1 MFKQIGTNRKIF
13 IRLSVSTIL
22 IAIFCVCIF
31 FHIKNRIDSSKF
43 QAEEMAYSN
52 AISMIQN
59 EDITEITFFTDN
71 SEKVILKDET
81 GNEYEV
87 KIFNQDIFHQF
98 VQEQIENGQKIK
110 INNVNVEYTV
120 FDLLTDIIYMFLA
133 FVTFLLIIDVYNLIC
148 SIKRNKN
155 YHDKNDEVQNEQN
168 TTLPKE
174 DNIQQVKIEQTKNK
188 LKSNVKFCD
197 VAGLDEEKFE
207 LEEVVDFLKNPK
219 KYQDMGAKIPKGILL
234 SGAPGTGKTLLA
246 KALAGEAGVAFLHAS
261 GSEFVEKYVGVGAKR
276 IRNLFEQA
284 RELAPC
290 IIFIDEIDA
299 IGSKRSDDSNN
310 VEHNQTLEQLLI
322 EMDGFDSSTVEGI
335 IVIAAT
341 NRADSLDK
349 ALLRPGRFD
358 RHIIVHL
365 PDVKGREEILKIH
378 SRNKK
383 FDDSVDFKKIAH
395 NTSGFSGAQLENLL
409 NEASIMAVRNIHEKI
424 SESDINSALKKIVV
438 GLSKT
443 GKILSEKERL
453 LTAYHESG
461 HAIVS
466 LFTNN
471 QNSIKEISIIGAG
484 EVGGYTW
491 YENIED
497 KNYISKTELQGE
509 VISLLGGRAAERIFF
524 QDISTGASNDLKK
537 ATDIVIRM
545 LIFYGMDET
554 IGPISMN
561 GDYSEYLDSSQFS
574 FVLMQRTKEILC
586 DAEKQATRILQHHKP
601 FVEELVKTLL
611 EKETVHG
618 EELDQIMFRAF
629 QDTYATKSDDV

>member
-1 MFKQIGTNRKIF
+1 MFKQIGNNRKTF

-22 IAIFCVCIF
+22 IAIFCICIF
-31 FHIKNRIDSSKF
+31 FHTKSRLSSSKY
-43 QAEEMAYSN
+43 QAEELAYSN

-81 GNEYEV
+81 ENEYEV

-110 INNVNVEYTV
+110 INNVNVKYTV

-299 IGSKRSDDSNN
+299 IGSKRSDDSNS

>member
-1 MFKQIGTNRKIF
+1 MFKQIGNNRKTF

-22 IAIFCVCIF
+22 IAIFCICIF
-31 FHIKNRIDSSKF
+31 FHTKSRLSSSKY
-43 QAEEMAYSN
+43 QAEELAYSN

-81 GNEYEV
+81 ENEYEV

-299 IGSKRSDDSNN
+299 IGSKRSDDSNS

-341 NRADSLDK
+341 NRVDSLDK

-409 NEASIMAVRNIHEKI
+409 NEASIMAVRNMHEKI

-466 LFTNN
+466 LLMNN
-471 QNSIKEISIIGAG
+471 QNPIKEISIIGAG
-484 EVGGYTW
+484 DAGGYTW
-491 YENIED
+491 YENFED

-509 VISLLGGRAAERIFF
+509 IVSLLGGRAAEKIFV

-618 EELDQIMFRAF
+618 EELDQIMFRAV

>member
-1 MFKQIGTNRKIF
+1 MFKQIGNNRKTF

-22 IAIFCVCIF
+22 IAIFCICIF
-31 FHIKNRIDSSKF
+31 FHTKSRLSSSKY
-43 QAEEMAYSN
+43 QAEELAYSN

-81 GNEYEV
+81 ENEYEV

-110 INNVNVEYTV
+110 INNVNVKYTV

-409 NEASIMAVRNIHEKI
+409 NEASIMAVRNMHEKI

-586 DAEKQATRILQHHKP
+586 NAEKQATRILQQHKP

>member
-1 MFKQIGTNRKIF
+1 M
-13 IRLSVSTIL
+13 
-22 IAIFCVCIF
+22 
-31 FHIKNRIDSSKF
+31 
-43 QAEEMAYSN
+43 
-52 AISMIQN
+52 
-59 EDITEITFFTDN
+59 
-71 SEKVILKDET
+71 
-81 GNEYEV
+81 
-87 KIFNQDIFHQF
+87 
-98 VQEQIENGQKIK
+98 
-110 INNVNVEYTV
+110 
-120 FDLLTDIIYMFLA
+120 
-133 FVTFLLIIDVYNLIC
+133 
-148 SIKRNKN
+148 
-155 YHDKNDEVQNEQN
+155 
-168 TTLPKE
+168 
-174 DNIQQVKIEQTKNK
+174 
-188 LKSNVKFCD
+188 
-197 VAGLDEEKFE
+197 
-207 LEEVVDFLKNPK
+207 
-219 KYQDMGAKIPKGILL
+219 L
-234 SGAPGTGKTLLA
+234 SGSPGTGKTLLA

-358 RHIIVHL
+358 RHIIVRL

-586 DAEKQATRILQHHKP
+586 NAEKQATRILQQHKP

-629 QDTYATKSDDV
+629 QDTYAAKSDDV

>member
-1 MFKQIGTNRKIF
+1 M
-13 IRLSVSTIL
+13 
-22 IAIFCVCIF
+22 
-31 FHIKNRIDSSKF
+31 
-43 QAEEMAYSN
+43 
-52 AISMIQN
+52 
-59 EDITEITFFTDN
+59 
-71 SEKVILKDET
+71 
-81 GNEYEV
+81 
-87 KIFNQDIFHQF
+87 
-98 VQEQIENGQKIK
+98 
-110 INNVNVEYTV
+110 
-120 FDLLTDIIYMFLA
+120 
-133 FVTFLLIIDVYNLIC
+133 
-148 SIKRNKN
+148 
-155 YHDKNDEVQNEQN
+155 
-168 TTLPKE
+168 
-174 DNIQQVKIEQTKNK
+174 
-188 LKSNVKFCD
+188 
-197 VAGLDEEKFE
+197 
-207 LEEVVDFLKNPK
+207 
-219 KYQDMGAKIPKGILL
+219 
-234 SGAPGTGKTLLA
+234 
-246 KALAGEAGVAFLHAS
+246 
-261 GSEFVEKYVGVGAKR
+261 
-276 IRNLFEQA
+276 
-284 RELAPC
+284 
-290 IIFIDEIDA
+290 
-299 IGSKRSDDSNN
+299 
-310 VEHNQTLEQLLI
+310 EQLLI

-358 RHIIVHL
+358 RHIIVRL

-586 DAEKQATRILQHHKP
+586 NAEKQATRILQQHKP

-629 QDTYATKSDDV
+629 QDTYAAKSDDV

>member
-1 MFKQIGTNRKIF
+1 MFKQIGNNRKTF

-22 IAIFCVCIF
+22 IAIFCICIF
-31 FHIKNRIDSSKF
+31 FHTKSRLSSSKY
-43 QAEEMAYSN
+43 QAEELAYSN

-81 GNEYEV
+81 ENEYEV

-110 INNVNVEYTV
+110 INNVNVKYTV

-299 IGSKRSDDSNN
+299 IGSKRSDDSNS

-322 EMDGFDSSTVEGI
+322 EMAGFDSSTVEGI

>member
-1 MFKQIGTNRKIF
+1 M
-13 IRLSVSTIL
+13 
-22 IAIFCVCIF
+22 
-31 FHIKNRIDSSKF
+31 
-43 QAEEMAYSN
+43 
-52 AISMIQN
+52 
-59 EDITEITFFTDN
+59 
-71 SEKVILKDET
+71 
-81 GNEYEV
+81 
-87 KIFNQDIFHQF
+87 
-98 VQEQIENGQKIK
+98 
-110 INNVNVEYTV
+110 
-120 FDLLTDIIYMFLA
+120 
-133 FVTFLLIIDVYNLIC
+133 
-148 SIKRNKN
+148 
-155 YHDKNDEVQNEQN
+155 
-168 TTLPKE
+168 
-174 DNIQQVKIEQTKNK
+174 
-188 LKSNVKFCD
+188 
-197 VAGLDEEKFE
+197 
-207 LEEVVDFLKNPK
+207 DFLKNPK

-234 SGAPGTGKTLLA
+234 SGSPGTGKTLLA

-358 RHIIVHL
+358 RHIIVRL

-586 DAEKQATRILQHHKP
+586 NAEKQATRILQQHKP

-629 QDTYATKSDDV
+629 QDTYAAKSDDV

>member
-87 KIFNQDIFHQF
+87 KIFNQGIFHEF
-98 VQEQIENGQKIK
+98 VQEEIENGQKIK
-110 INNVNVEYTV
+110 INNLNIKYT
-120 FDLLTDIIYMFLA
+120 LLDFLIDIIYTSA
-133 FVTFLLIIDVYNLIC
+133 TVATFFLIIDVYNLIC
-148 SIKRNKN
+148 SIRGNKKQSNKN
-155 YHDKNDEVQNEQN
+155 NEIQNEQN
-168 TTLPKE
+168 NTEINE
-174 DNIQQVKIEQTKNK
+174 DNIQQAKIEQTKNN

-234 SGAPGTGKTLLA
+234 SGSPGTGKTLLA
-246 KALAGEAGVAFLHAS
+246 KALAGEAGVALLHAS

-358 RHIIVHL
+358 RHIIVRL

-586 DAEKQATRILQHHKP
+586 NAEKQATRILQQHKP

-629 QDTYATKSDDV
+629 QDTYAAKSDDV

>member
-1 MFKQIGTNRKIF
+1 
-13 IRLSVSTIL
+13 
-22 IAIFCVCIF
+22 
-31 FHIKNRIDSSKF
+31 
-43 QAEEMAYSN
+43 
-52 AISMIQN
+52 
-59 EDITEITFFTDN
+59 
-71 SEKVILKDET
+71 
-81 GNEYEV
+81 
-87 KIFNQDIFHQF
+87 
-98 VQEQIENGQKIK
+98 
-110 INNVNVEYTV
+110 
-120 FDLLTDIIYMFLA
+120 
-133 FVTFLLIIDVYNLIC
+133 
-148 SIKRNKN
+148 
-155 YHDKNDEVQNEQN
+155 
-168 TTLPKE
+168 
-174 DNIQQVKIEQTKNK
+174 
-188 LKSNVKFCD
+188 
-197 VAGLDEEKFE
+197 
-207 LEEVVDFLKNPK
+207 
-219 KYQDMGAKIPKGILL
+219 
-234 SGAPGTGKTLLA
+234 
-246 KALAGEAGVAFLHAS
+246 
-261 GSEFVEKYVGVGAKR
+261 
-276 IRNLFEQA
+276 
-284 RELAPC
+284 
-290 IIFIDEIDA
+290 
-299 IGSKRSDDSNN
+299 
-310 VEHNQTLEQLLI
+310 
-322 EMDGFDSSTVEGI
+322 MDGFDSSTVEGI

-358 RHIIVHL
+358 RHIIVRL

-586 DAEKQATRILQHHKP
+586 NAEKQATRILQQHKP

-629 QDTYATKSDDV
+629 QDTYAAKSDDV